1 MHFIKVEDDAIP
13 KFFNYP
19 YYDGGKEIKL
29 ELKNNRDYNAVIA
42 LSSNETLY
50 KKDFDTLDK
59 IEDAIRKG
67 VLYNVRIKTY
77 ISRRGPHALKYDD
90 FEFSQCMPDENV
102 IPILHV
108 LLGRIIKMAELLN
121 EKWYGW
127 DH

>member
-77 ISRRGPHALKYDD
+77 INRRGPHALKYDD